1 MAKSMQVL
9 KMVYHGVYTVQF
21 YTTPNITNPYKIYYT
36 DYCKDTETGG
46 FRKRRK
52 K

>member
-21 YTTPNITNPYKIYYT
+21 YTTPNITNPYKIYST
-36 DYCKDTETGG
+36 IKVKGQ
-46 FRKRRK
+46 KISK